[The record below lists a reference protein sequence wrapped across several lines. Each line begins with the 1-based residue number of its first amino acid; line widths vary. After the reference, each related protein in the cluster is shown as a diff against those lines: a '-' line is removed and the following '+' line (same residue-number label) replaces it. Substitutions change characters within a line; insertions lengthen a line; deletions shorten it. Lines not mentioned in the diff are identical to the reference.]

1 MTAIMVA
8 TGRGL
13 RVAGQTV
20 DPLDGADVTAIA
32 PGKQGIWAVVRSRE
46 IYRVSRGLAE
56 RVAMLDEPS
65 GLCIV
70 DAYDAVYVGT
80 TESGLFKLES
90 GALVRVRGFDEA
102 PGRSEWW
109 QPPGHRPASTWTL
122 AAAPG
127 QLFVN
132 VHVGGI
138 LRSRDGGASFTQTI
152 DPDLDVHE
160 VQVGPD
166 GRLWAAT
173 GKNGLAE
180 SRDAGENWT
189 FHGVGLPAKYLMCVA
204 PMIDG
209 VLVAAASGFRAG
221 DDALYRFDGKKFTK
235 CSYGLPESFGDHLHA
250 RQLTA
255 HGNHAAVAGG
265 DGMVYASDDAG
276 RSWRVALEN
285 LDAVHGVAFA

>member
-1 MTAIMVA
+1 MTAITVA

-13 RVAGQTV
+13 RVAGQLV

-32 PGKQGIWAVVRSRE
+32 PGKGGLWALVRSRE

-56 RVAMLDEPS
+56 RIAMLDEPS
-65 GLCIV
+65 GTCIV
-70 DAYDAVYVGT
+70 EAYGSVFVGT
-80 TESGLFKLES
+80 TESGLFKLDNN
-90 GALVRVRGFDEA
+90 ALIRVRGFDDA

-109 QPPGHRPASTWTL
+109 QPPGHRPATTWAL

-138 LRSRDGGASFTQTI
+138 LRSRDGGASFIQTI
-152 DPDLDVHE
+152 DVDLDVHE
-160 VQVGPD
+160 VQIGPD

-180 SRDAGENWT
+180 SRDGGENWT
-189 FHGVGLPAKYLMCVA
+189 FHSAGLPAKYLMCVA
-204 PMIDG
+204 PLIDG

-221 DDALYRFDGKKFTK
+221 DDAVYRFDGKKFAK
-235 CSYGLPESFGDHLHA
+235 CSYGLPEKFGGHLHA
-250 RQLTA
+250 RQLA
-255 HGNHAAVAGG
+255 AQGNHAAVTGQ
-265 DGMVYASDDAG
+265 DGMVYASEDGG

-285 LDAVHGVAFA
+285 LEAVHGVAFA